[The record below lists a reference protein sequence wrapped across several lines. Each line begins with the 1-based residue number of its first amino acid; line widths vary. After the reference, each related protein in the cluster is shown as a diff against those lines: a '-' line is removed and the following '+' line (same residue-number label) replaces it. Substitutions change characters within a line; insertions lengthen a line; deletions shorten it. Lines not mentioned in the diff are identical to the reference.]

1 MISSS
6 IWHEAARHNLLTCCR
21 RALSTQRGWT
31 RRTSRAAS
39 CTHHA
44 PSRAGR
50 CTMRD
55 WSRRRKLSER
65 TFDAQWC
72 ARARARDG
80 QPGRARASWNGN
92 PRAARIM
99 IDRSSSRRAS
109 RVGRAAAA
117 SRFSTR
123 FSASCPKSP
132 AIILKRLNI
141 SESAPGTHY
150 KRPRSARADTS
161 RPRTPNRLRRR
172 VRVGTEGCL
181 SLWRALSPSASARPR
196 VFEARTPPSP
206 LPRLT
211 FPRVIWIEIRGTR
224 GAASPRRQRLCRRR

>member
-1 MISSS
+1 
-6 IWHEAARHNLLTCCR
+6 
-21 RALSTQRGWT
+21 
-31 RRTSRAAS
+31 
-39 CTHHA
+39 
-44 PSRAGR
+44 
-50 CTMRD
+50 MRD

-80 QPGRARASWNGN
+80 QPGARERVETVIPQRARIIAS
-92 PRAARIM
+92 AARVPA
-99 IDRSSSRRAS
+99 RSCFALSDY
-109 RVGRAAAA
+109 
-117 SRFSTR
+117 
-123 FSASCPKSP
+123 SASCPKSP

-150 KRPRSARADTS
+150 KRPRSARGPTHRDPAD
-161 RPRTPNRLRRR
+161 TPNRFRGPRPSQTQR
-172 VRVGTEGCL
+172 AEGCL
-181 SLWRALSPSASARPR
+181 ELWRALSPSASARPR

>member
-80 QPGRARASWNGN
+80 QPGARERVETVIPARARIIAS
-92 PRAARIM
+92 AARVPTGGAIVL
-99 IDRSSSRRAS
+99 RPSSDY
-109 RVGRAAAA
+109 
-117 SRFSTR
+117 
-123 FSASCPKSP
+123 SASCPKSP
-132 AIILKRLNI
+132 AIILKRLNMD
-141 SESAPGTHY
+141 P
-150 KRPRSARADTS
+150 KRTARYALQTAAFRARADTS
-161 RPRTPNRLRRR
+161 RPRGHPKPFSRAASESDSEGRRL
-172 VRVGTEGCL
+172 
-181 SLWRALSPSASARPR
+181 SRALARAFSKR
-196 VFEARTPPSP
+196 QRSSKS
-206 LPRLT
+206 L
-211 FPRVIWIEIRGTR
+211 R
-224 GAASPRRQRLCRRR
+224 GAHTTFASSSPHLPSCHLD

>member
-109 RVGRAAAA
+109 RVGRRLQLA
-117 SRFSTR
+117 RFSTR
-123 FSASCPKSP
+123 FRASCPKSP

-141 SESAPGTHY
+141 SEPDPRYYALQTAAFRAGRHVATPHP
-150 KRPRSARADTS
+150 KPFAQARPSGHSRRLSLALARAVS
-161 RPRTPNRLRRR
+161 KRQRSSK
-172 VRVGTEGCL
+172 
-181 SLWRALSPSASARPR
+181 SL
-196 VFEARTPPSP
+196 
-206 LPRLT
+206 
-211 FPRVIWIEIRGTR
+211 R
-224 GAASPRRQRLCRRR
+224 GAHATFASSSPHLPSCHLD